1 MMGVHYSVEV
11 SRIVWG
17 DYRPRL
23 LDEVGSREDH
33 LALLRQDAIERMRDR
48 QRLRVY
54 SFVVYEN
61 DGDSRS
67 KVTEVVAYGDQ
78 ESLEESVDLVWS
90 KWVRERS
97 ART

>member
-1 MMGVHYSVEV
+1 MGVYYSVEV